1 MVAPLNQIQAQER
14 LDNTNFTGKFKII
27 EYNGMSK
34 KSLVEHTCNECNH
47 YRWWVRL
54 DTMTQRGRSPK
65 IKNHPT
71 VGCPVCGKRMMI
83 KHKTMPISE
92 YKERLFNRW
101 GARFDILDYS
111 GIKNNGR
118 FYCHECNNYFNI
130 RADHL
135 LYDHGCPIC
144 NIDSLGEKMVFNIL
158 KFNHIEYIYQYKVKY
173 KNTAYFYDF
182 YLPENNLI
190 IEVDGIGHYLKKSRN
205 YLSEK
210 DNHDKIKNKIAK
222 DRGIKLIR
230 IKYNDYTTYSD
241 FINNLTE
248 FIKSKLVIPKEKDLM
263 YQLNSVQKEWLKYA
277 LTHKLKDTIA
287 HFKNSSKRQINTFV
301 RAIGYDNL
309 QDYKNHKLGTNIKSS
324 NKKRSHEFM
333 KMVVNKYLNSG
344 MNKTDFTRI
353 FNKSNNDD
361 INTDNLRYWLK
372 KYR

>member
-1 MVAPLNQIQAQER
+1 M
-14 LDNTNFTGKFKII
+14 DNTYFTGKFKII
-27 EYNGMSK
+27 EFNGMSN
-34 KSLVEHTCNECNH
+34 KSLVEHLCGKCNH
-47 YRWWVRL
+47 YQWWVRL
-54 DTMTQRGRSPK
+54 DIMVQRGRSKRERIDPK
-65 IKNHPT
+65 I
-71 VGCPVCGKRMMI
+71 GCPYCSRISMANSKVV
-83 KHKTMPISE
+83 PISTF
-92 YKERLFNRW
+92 KNNLDNKW
-101 GARFDILDYS
+101 GKGRFDIIDYS
-111 GIKNNGR
+111 GMNTYGR
-118 FYCHECNNYFNI
+118 FYCHKCNNYFSI
-130 RADHL
+130 RCNHL

-230 IKYNDYTTYSD
+230 IQYNDYTTYND
-241 FINNLTE
+241 FINSLTP
-248 FIKSKLVIPKEKDLM
+248 FIKPTLVIPKEKDLM
-263 YQLNSVQKEWLKYA
+263 YQLNSEQKEWLKYT
-277 LTHKLKDTIA
+277 LTHELKDTVA
-287 HFKNSSKRQINTFV
+287 HFKNSSKRRINTSV

-344 MNKTDFTRI
+344 MNKTDFTRM
-353 FNKSNNDD
+353 FNKNNNDD
-361 INTDNLRYWLK
+361 INIGNLRYWLK
-372 KYR
+372 KYK